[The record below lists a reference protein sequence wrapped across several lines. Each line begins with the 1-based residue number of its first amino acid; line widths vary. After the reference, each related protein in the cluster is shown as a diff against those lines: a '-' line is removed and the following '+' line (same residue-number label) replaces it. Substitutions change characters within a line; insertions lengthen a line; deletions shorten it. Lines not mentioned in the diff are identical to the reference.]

1 MSETAA
7 DVAAQEFSEIWVKE
21 FAMTDIKPIPNEASQ
36 TVIGSDATFKGEM
49 SYEGAMRIE
58 GKFEGKL
65 TSKGK
70 LAIGRNADITA
81 EIDVGRVNVE
91 GTFKGNISAADRV
104 EVTASANIQGDLRA
118 PKLVVAEGATL
129 IGNFNISP
137 EALKNKGA
145 APTTPTTPPTFGK
158 K

>member
-1 MSETAA
+1 MAEDKNLAS
-7 DVAAQEFSEIWVKE
+7 
-21 FAMTDIKPIPNEASQ
+21 EASQ
-36 TVIGSDATFKGEM
+36 TILGADAIFKGEM
-49 SYEGAMRIE
+49 TYEGAMRIE

-65 TSKGK
+65 NSKGR
-70 LAIGRNADITA
+70 LAIGRNADITG

-91 GTFKGNISAADRV
+91 GAFKGNISARERV
-104 EVTASANIQGDLRA
+104 EVSSSARVLGDLRA

-137 EALKNKGA
+137 EAVKGNAADAHPA
-145 APTTPTTPPTFGK
+145 APFTPGLK

>member
-1 MSETAA
+1 
-7 DVAAQEFSEIWVKE
+7 
-21 FAMTDIKPIPNEASQ
+21 MTDIKPTPNEASQ

-65 TSKGK
+65 KSKGK
-70 LAIGRNADITA
+70 LAIGRDADISA

-91 GTFKGNISAADRV
+91 GHFKGNISASDRV
-104 EVTASANIQGDLRA
+104 EVSASANVQGDLRA

-137 EALKNKGA
+137 DAFKNKGVD
-145 APTTPTTPPTFGK
+145 TPTTTPPPYGK

>member
-1 MSETAA
+1 
-7 DVAAQEFSEIWVKE
+7 
-21 FAMTDIKPIPNEASQ
+21 MTDIKPPTPTPTEATQ
-36 TVIGSDATFKGEM
+36 TIIGSDAMFKGEM
-49 SYEGAMRIE
+49 CYDGAMRIE

-70 LAIGRNADITA
+70 LAIGRNADISA

-91 GTFKGNISAADRV
+91 GHFKGNISASERV
-104 EVTASANIQGDLRA
+104 EVSSSANIQGDLCA

-129 IGNFNISP
+129 VGNFNISP
-137 EALKNKGA
+137 DALKHKA
-145 APTTPTTPPTFGK
+145 ATTAPTTPQNFAK